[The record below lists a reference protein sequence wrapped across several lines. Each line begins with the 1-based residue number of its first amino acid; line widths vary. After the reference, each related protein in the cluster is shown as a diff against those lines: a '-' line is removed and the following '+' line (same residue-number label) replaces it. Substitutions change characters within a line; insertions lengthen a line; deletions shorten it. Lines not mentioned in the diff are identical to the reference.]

1 MIQASAFLDQTDRQR
16 RQWMMAMAVSVL
28 LHIGLCIMIAW
39 YPHSDGHRPLALKSI
54 DVDLSYLPAPKGPA
68 PEASASPAKAKP
80 APVKK
85 TAKPVAQPADKK
97 KVSIAP
103 QKKVDPVKKDTVKP
117 DDTIDKAIKRLEKDL
132 ASSPRPKVD
141 TVADRIKRL
150 ERETRDDSPPG
161 GAVSERTGTQEARA
175 TGSDYDVSLADRYRH
190 NVGME
195 IREQWAFSEQ
205 LAAGR
210 TDLVTKVT
218 FEVLSDGEI
227 RGVRI
232 TRRSGNDYMD
242 SSATMAI
249 VKASPVRPH
258 PPGLNRPFIEV
269 KLEFTPKGLE

>member
-1 MIQASAFLDQTDRQR
+1 MDPQR
-16 RQWMMAMAVSVL
+16 RQWTAALVVSVL
-28 LHIGLCIMIAW
+28 LHIGLCIGIAW
-39 YPHSDGHRPLALKSI
+39 FPHADRSRPLALKSI
-54 DVDLSYLPAPKGPA
+54 DVDLSYLPAPKGSL
-68 PEASASPAKAKP
+68 PEAAAPPAKTKP

-85 TAKPVAQPADKK
+85 AVKPAVRQAAAK

-103 QKKVDPVKKDTVKP
+103 KKKAAPVKKNSVKP
-117 DDTIDKAIKRLEKDL
+117 EDAIDKAIKRLEKDL
-132 ASSPRPKVD
+132 ASSPRPTVD
-141 TVADRIKRL
+141 PVTERIKQL
-150 ERETRDDSPPG
+150 ERETRTDEPVRQAP
-161 GAVSERTGTQEARA
+161 SERAGTQDSKTAGA
-175 TGSDYDVSLADRYRH
+175 GSAYDVSLLDRYRH
-190 NVGME
+190 NVSME

-218 FEVLSDGEI
+218 FEVLPDGEI

-249 VKASPVRPH
+249 VKAGPVRPH
-258 PPGLNRPFIEV
+258 PPGLNLPFIDV

>member
-1 MIQASAFLDQTDRQR
+1 
-16 RQWMMAMAVSVL
+16 
-28 LHIGLCIMIAW
+28 
-39 YPHSDGHRPLALKSI
+39 
-54 DVDLSYLPAPKGPA
+54 
-68 PEASASPAKAKP
+68 
-80 APVKK
+80 VKK
-85 TAKPVAQPADKK
+85 TVKPAAQPADKK

-103 QKKVDPVKKDTVKP
+103 KKKPTPVKKDRVKP
-117 DDTIDKAIKRLEKDL
+117 EDTIDKAIKRLEKDL
-132 ASSPRPKVD
+132 AASPRPNVD

-150 ERETRDDSPPG
+150 ERETRDDAPPG
-161 GAVSERTGTQEARA
+161 KAAVSEHTGTQEGRT
-175 TGSDYDVSLADRYRH
+175 TGSAYDVSLVDRYRH

-210 TDLVTKVT
+210 TDLITKVT
-218 FEVLSDGEI
+218 FEVMPDGEI